1 MLNEI
6 NNATTLEELLAL
18 EAQLVDEEVALEA
31 EEAKD
36 AEKEEEAPETK
47 DEKAEDKGEE
57 ATTEADDAE
66 AAEIEETPETEL
78 EELNIDDLPGEGGE
92 SADDEE
98 EEVEVDED
106 SEVEEATFAALFLEQ
121 FATPEEISA
130 MAESYDEMGAM
141 SETMGVAM
149 EKVIVRLDKKS
160 RLAHLQQA
168 AVFKLANAA
177 NDPKYRKLLT
187 LWKMERQIEA
197 YLNKKYASQA
207 TKIAKSKIKNYTA
220 QGLKKVSGDPK
231 KEVGKGKI
239 ANKVAARAVE
249 QTKKSFSNK

>member
-31 EEAKD
+31 DEAKD
-36 AEKEEEAPETK
+36 AEKEEAPEAK
-47 DEKAEDKGEE
+47 EEKAEDKGEE

-92 SADDEE
+92 SADEE

>member
-31 EEAKD
+31 DEAKD
-36 AEKEEEAPETK
+36 AEKEEEAPEAK
-47 DEKAEDKGEE
+47 EEKAEDKGEE

-92 SADDEE
+92 SADDE

-197 YLNKKYASQA
+197 YLNKKYASKA

>member
-36 AEKEEEAPETK
+36 AEKEEEAPEAK

-92 SADDEE
+92 SAD
-98 EEVEVDED
+98 DED